1 MPRRRSDH
9 TLSSASLP
17 LTALNIG
24 LWEDDVAADRVRGD
38 AVMAGIFGLSEAE
51 AAEGISWK
59 RLSMI
64 FHPDDLDSDTADRR
78 RVRDEG
84 GSFAWEHRVL
94 PEPGVVRWVLSRGY
108 FERDAFGR
116 VRGRGIVIDITD
128 MQIDSLLQGSG
139 HFLSA
144 TEATGSPAERM
155 AERALEMWET
165 MHELDA
171 ARVARLE
178 PHLKAVMLE
187 LGREIAAS
195 LLVER
200 PAKSLPRTARTG
212 DPKLH

>member
-1 MPRRRSDH
+1 MPRRRSEP

-24 LWEDDVAADRVRGD
+24 VWEDDVAADRVRCD

-51 AAEGISWK
+51 AAEGISWE
-59 RLSMI
+59 RLSAI
-64 FHPDDLDSDTADRR
+64 FHPDDLAGDTVDRR

-84 GSFAWEHRVL
+84 GSFAWEHRIV

-108 FERDAFGR
+108 FERDASGR

-128 MQIDSLLQGSG
+128 MQIDGLLQGST

-144 TEATGSPAERM
+144 TETMSSPVERM
-155 AERALEMWET
+155 AERVLEIWEL

-171 ARVARLE
+171 DRVSRLE

-200 PAKSLPRTARTG
+200 SAKPMPRTARAD